1 MVEQA
6 ANKLGG
12 RVAAVDVLRGLTV
25 ALMLLVNDPGDWH
38 HVYAQLD
45 HSAWNGCTLTDL
57 VFPTFLFV
65 MGCSIVFSMQ
75 ARLARGD
82 SRAQLAKH
90 VVRRGVELLLL
101 GWFLAAMPYFHI
113 LHMRLYGVLP
123 RIALCSLL
131 AGLICLQVRRWQWL
145 AVVVVALLVGYW
157 ALMRFVPVPGYGMP
171 VRNVPLLDSDG
182 NLAAWLDRS
191 LHIGRLYERTRDPEG
206 LLSTLPAIATTLL
219 GALTGYWLR
228 AATPARRKTLAM
240 LGAVVMLLAT
250 GWLWGHWFPIN
261 KKLWTSSYVLLCA
274 GWALLALAPLYW
286 LLDVRR
292 AQERSKMVGAAIW
305 PWLVFGSNAIAAFAL
320 GVLLV
325 KLAFLVHVIHDDM
338 SISLWTWIY
347 DFGFARDGST
357 LNTSLAFAVAFVC
370 VCFVPVWALWRKRIF
385 LKL

>member
-6 ANKLGG
+6 AKRLGG
-12 RVAAVDVLRGLTV
+12 RVAAVDVLRGLTI

-75 ARLARGD
+75 ARLVKGD

-90 VVRRGVELLLL
+90 VVRSGVALLLL
-101 GWFLAAMPYFHI
+101 GWFLAAMPYFHVTH
-113 LHMRLYGVLP
+113 LRLYGVLP
-123 RIALCSLL
+123 RIALCALF
-131 AGLICLQVRRWQWL
+131 AGLICLQVRRWQLL
-145 AVVVVALLVGYW
+145 ALVTVILLAGYW
-157 ALMRFVPVPGYGMP
+157 ALMRFVPVPEYGMP
-171 VRNVPLLDSDG
+171 VRDVPLLDPDG

-219 GALTGYWLR
+219 GALAGYWLR
-228 AATPARRKTLAM
+228 AATPARRKTLAI
-240 LGAVVMLLAT
+240 LGAAAVLLAA

-261 KKLWTSSYVLLCA
+261 KKLWTSSYVLLCT

-286 LLDVRR
+286 LLDVAR
-292 AQERSKMVGAAIW
+292 AQERMVVVRAAIW
-305 PWLVFGSNAIAAFAL
+305 PWLVFGSNAIAAYSI
-320 GVLLV
+320 GVVLENA
-325 KLAFLVHVIHDDM
+325 AFLVHVPHDHTPTT
-338 SISLWTWIY
+338 LWTWIY
-347 DFGFARDGST
+347 EVGFSRGGST
-357 LNTSLAFAVAFVC
+357 LNTSLAFAVVFVC
-370 VCFVPVWALWRKRIF
+370 ACFVPVWVLWRKRIF